1 MHPTS
6 SEFATAPPN
15 AAPLNK
21 HSPPSF
27 PGMEHELEIV
37 VPQTPFPSLDQGSCP
52 GVGKQENV
60 CTAVVEE
67 VREAF
72 GVGGPSR
79 NGLESSSVVVSMVE
93 QSRHPSLQ
101 TKGRIM
107 YGTLLWTMFLS
118 GWNDG
123 TTGPLL
129 PRIQT
134 VYHVCLLRCVLVF
147 TRCLYTTR
155 SASFW
160 CRSSLCSTFW

>member
-1 MHPTS
+1 MSLLWP
-6 SEFATAPPN
+6 PPN
-15 AAPLNK
+15 AAPLNQ

-27 PGMEHELEIV
+27 PGMEHELETV
-37 VPQTPFPSLDQGSCP
+37 VPQTAFSSLNQGSCP

-72 GVGGPSR
+72 GVRGPSR
-79 NGLESSSVVVSMVE
+79 NGLESSSVVVNTVE

-134 VYHVCLLRCVLVF
+134 VYHVCLLRCALVF
-147 TRCLYTTR
+147 TRSLYATR
-155 SASFW
+155 LALFS
-160 CRSSLCSTFW
+160 CRSSLYSISW